1 MNVKIFL
8 IFPDRTNKKKIVVNV
23 IRNDEGWIEIGFS
36 YEGDPEHQFSIEV
49 TDTNYQDLVKALS
62 GIESLL

>member
-1 MNVKIFL
+1 MNVRICL

-23 IRNDEGWIEIGFS
+23 IRNDEGWIEITFS

-49 TDTNYQDLVKALS
+49 TDTNYQDLVKALT
-62 GIESLL
+62 GIEGLL